1 MLTGGVAPVR
11 TLRPEVPASLEPY
24 RPPVPAEAD
33 RPPPTVV
40 APVVPD
46 RSPPP
51 ALVAAGPRPRPVAID
66 WAAGSRTQIDISLR
80 ELLRTWWPI
89 ILIAV
94 GIGLFLTPE
103 RHKK

>member
-1 MLTGGVAPVR
+1 MRGNIAAIVLILAGGFMLLTNLGV
-11 TLRPEVPASLEPY
+11 
-24 RPPVPAEAD
+24 
-33 RPPPTVV
+33 
-40 APVVPD
+40 
-46 RSPPP
+46 
-51 ALVAAGPRPRPVAID
+51 
-66 WAAGSRTQIDISLR
+66 IDISLR

>member
-1 MLTGGVAPVR
+1 MRGN
-11 TLRPEVPASLEPY
+11 
-24 RPPVPAEAD
+24 
-33 RPPPTVV
+33 
-40 APVVPD
+40 
-46 RSPPP
+46 
-51 ALVAAGPRPRPVAID
+51 VAAIVLIL
-66 WAAGSRTQIDISLR
+66 AGSFMLLSNLGMIDISLR

>member
-1 MLTGGVAPVR
+1 MRGNLA
-11 TLRPEVPASLEPY
+11 A
-24 RPPVPAEAD
+24 
-33 RPPPTVV
+33 TV
-40 APVVPD
+40 
-46 RSPPP
+46 
-51 ALVAAGPRPRPVAID
+51 LIL
-66 WAAGSRTQIDISLR
+66 AGSFMLLTNLGLIDISLR

>member
-1 MLTGGVAPVR
+1 MRGNLAAIVLILVGSFMLLTNLG
-11 TLRPEVPASLEPY
+11 L
-24 RPPVPAEAD
+24 
-33 RPPPTVV
+33 
-40 APVVPD
+40 
-46 RSPPP
+46 
-51 ALVAAGPRPRPVAID
+51 
-66 WAAGSRTQIDISLR
+66 IDISLR

>member
-1 MLTGGVAPVR
+1 MRGNL
-11 TLRPEVPASLEPY
+11 
-24 RPPVPAEAD
+24 
-33 RPPPTVV
+33 
-40 APVVPD
+40 
-46 RSPPP
+46 
-51 ALVAAGPRPRPVAID
+51 AAIVLIL
-66 WAAGSRTQIDISLR
+66 AGSFMRLTNLGLIDISLR